1 MNIVGVLGATTD
13 VLDCTAL
20 LLEAVPTTHWGI
32 LPDSM
37 VNEPAGPILPNIY
50 PALAVMRQTGPNVPS
65 LA

>member
-37 VNEPAGPILPNIY
+37 VNEPSGSD
-50 PALAVMRQTGPNVPS
+50 LA
-65 LA
+65 